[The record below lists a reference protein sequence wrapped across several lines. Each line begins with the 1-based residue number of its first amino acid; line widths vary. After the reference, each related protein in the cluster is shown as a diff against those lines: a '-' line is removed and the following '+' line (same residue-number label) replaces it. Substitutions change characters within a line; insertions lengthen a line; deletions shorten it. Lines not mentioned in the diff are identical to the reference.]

1 MKKFLLT
8 ICAAVLRL
16 KDHKMKRSK
25 VLMILSLIILSLIT
39 PAQAQ
44 DLGVELSEVSA
55 KKFNVAIE
63 KFYATLPQ
71 AKGTYKSRQRPIVI
85 EGAMNT
91 ETEVL
96 IRALKN
102 PVVYR
107 EMNYMFVAGT
117 YKDYP
122 VVVVRTEIGMA
133 NAAAS
138 TALAIKKFNPCA
150 VINQGTAGGHDPA
163 LKIGD
168 IIIGEFSFDS
178 TAFRSAYSAAG
189 AGIDLTKQENIG
201 TYAYDD
207 TSDKF
212 KAYTEYR
219 ASRPLLNT
227 AFKVADEHEEFNAVA
242 GVIGTSNGWL
252 ECVDYINFL
261 HDKYGSSCEEMET
274 NVAAQVCQNAGVPFI
289 GIRVLSD
296 NVTNSREY
304 VPESA
309 KTCQEFVLLVVDNYV
324 RDFLKK

>member
-1 MKKFLLT
+1 MKKFLLK
-8 ICAAVLRL
+8 ICAAL
-16 KDHKMKRSK
+16 
-25 VLMILSLIILSLIT
+25 ILFTT

-44 DLGVELSEVSA
+44 DLGVELEDISA
-55 KKFNVAIE
+55 EKYNVHIE

-107 EMNYMFVAGT
+107 ELNYMFVAGT

-122 VVVVRTEIGMA
+122 VVIVRTEIGVA

-168 IIIGEFSFDS
+168 IVIGERSFDNS
-178 TAFRSAYSAAG
+178 AYRSAYSAAG

-201 TYAYDD
+201 TYAYDAA
-207 TSDKF
+207 TKKF
-212 KAYTEYR
+212 QAYTEYF
-219 ASRPLLNT
+219 PDPKLLQ
-227 AFKVADEHEEFNAVA
+227 VAKTVAAANKNFNVTT
-242 GVIGTSNGWL
+242 GVIGTGNSWL
-252 ECVDYINFL
+252 ECVDYMNFL

-274 NVAAQVCQNAGVPFI
+274 NAAAQICQNAGVPFI

-296 NVTNSREY
+296 NATISREY
-304 VPESA
+304 VPETA
-309 KTCQEFVLLVVDNYV
+309 KVAQDFVLLVVEDYI
-324 RDFLKK
+324 RDVLK

>member
-1 MKKFLLT
+1 MKRFFVT
-8 ICAAVLRL
+8 ICAALLLLV
-16 KDHKMKRSK
+16 
-25 VLMILSLIILSLIT
+25 T

-44 DLGVELSEVSA
+44 DLGVELSDVSA
-55 KKFNVAIE
+55 ENFNVVIE

-71 AKGTYKSRQRPIVI
+71 AKGNYKSRQRPIVI

-122 VVVVRTEIGMA
+122 VVIVRTEIGLA

-168 IIIGEFSFDS
+168 IVIGEFSFDY

-189 AGIDLTKQENIG
+189 EVRRHERQVQSLHRI
-201 TYAYDD
+201 
-207 TSDKF
+207 
-212 KAYTEYR
+212 
-219 ASRPLLNT
+219 SRCPP
-227 AFKVADEHEEFNAVA
+227 AFEHRF
-242 GVIGTSNGWL
+242 
-252 ECVDYINFL
+252 
-261 HDKYGSSCEEMET
+261 
-274 NVAAQVCQNAGVPFI
+274 
-289 GIRVLSD
+289 
-296 NVTNSREY
+296 
-304 VPESA
+304 
-309 KTCQEFVLLVVDNYV
+309 
-324 RDFLKK
+324 

>member
-1 MKKFLLT
+1 M
-8 ICAAVLRL
+8 
-16 KDHKMKRSK
+16 
-25 VLMILSLIILSLIT
+25 
-39 PAQAQ
+39 
-44 DLGVELSEVSA
+44 GVELSDVA
-55 KKFNVAIE
+55 AGDFNAPIE

-71 AKGTYKSRQRPIVI
+71 AKGNYKSRQRPIVI

-91 ETEVL
+91 ETEIL
-96 IRALKN
+96 IRALKK

-122 VVVVRTEIGMA
+122 VVIVRTEIGMA

-150 VINQGTAGGHDPA
+150 VINQGTAGGHDSA

-168 IIIGEFSFDS
+168 IIIGARSFDN
-178 TAFRSAYSAAG
+178 TAYRSAYSEAG
-189 AGIDLTKQENIG
+189 EGIDLTKQENIG
-201 TYAYDD
+201 TYAYDK
-207 TSDKF
+207 TTKKF
-212 KAYTEYR
+212 QAYTEYR
-219 ASRPLLNT
+219 ADPTLFNI
-227 AFKVADEHEEFNAVA
+227 AFAAANNYNGANVVS
-242 GVIGTSNGWL
+242 GVIGTGNTWL

-261 HDKYGSSCEEMET
+261 HEKYGSSCEEMET
-274 NVAAQVCQNAGVPFI
+274 NCAAQICQNAGVPFI

-309 KTCQEFVLLVVDNYV
+309 KVAQNFVLLVVENYI
-324 RDFLKK
+324 RDVLKK